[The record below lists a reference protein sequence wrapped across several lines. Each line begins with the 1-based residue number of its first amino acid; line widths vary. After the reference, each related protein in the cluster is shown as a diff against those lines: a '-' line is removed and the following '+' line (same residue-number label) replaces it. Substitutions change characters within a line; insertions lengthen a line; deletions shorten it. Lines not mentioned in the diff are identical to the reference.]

1 MTTPLASPPEDL
13 AESAAGEEDPG
24 SAIDL
29 AIASSGGSRPT
40 DPGDDSCPQC
50 GGSGKLADRECS
62 MCQGTGKV
70 PAGAGVP

>member
-1 MTTPLASPPEDL
+1 MKTPLASPPEDL

-29 AIASSGGSRPT
+29 AIADGGGPKPIGT
-40 DPGDDSCPQC
+40 AGDSCPHC
-50 GGSGKLADRECS
+50 GGSGKLANRECG

>member
-1 MTTPLASPPEDL
+1 MKTPLASPPEDL

-29 AIASSGGSRPT
+29 AIATDSG
-40 DPGDDSCPQC
+40 SCPQC
-50 GGSGKLADRECS
+50 GGRGKLAGLDCS

-70 PAGAGVP
+70 AAGTGLVNRAADPGA

>member
-1 MTTPLASPPEDL
+1 MKTPLASPPEDL

-29 AIASSGGSRPT
+29 TIANGNDT
-40 DPGDDSCPQC
+40 CPQC
-50 GGSGKLADRECS
+50 GGSGKLAGLDCS

-70 PAGAGVP
+70 TAGMGGVNPAANPAA

>member
-1 MTTPLASPPEDL
+1 MKTPLASPPEDI

-29 AIASSGGSRPT
+29 AIAA
-40 DPGDDSCPQC
+40 GDGNCPQC
-50 GGSGKLADRECS
+50 GGSGKVAGLDCS

-70 PAGAGVP
+70 PAGTGVP